1 MKKFSHLGAYGLI
14 IKNEQIVLIRKV
26 GGPYSGKLDLPGGTI
41 EWGETPEETLKRELN
56 EEVGIN
62 VKEYV
67 LFDANSVTF
76 EWVHKEELE
85 CGHHLGIF
93 YKINSY
99 ENEIVENIN
108 LDNQNDDSLG
118 AKYYKI
124 SELKKSELSS
134 IANLEIEKLGYN
146 LKD

>member
-1 MKKFSHLGAYGLI
+1 M
-14 IKNEQIVLIRKV
+14 
-26 GGPYSGKLDLPGGTI
+26 
-41 EWGETPEETLKRELN
+41 RELN
-56 EEVGIN
+56 EEVGIS
-62 VKEYV
+62 VKEYE

-76 EWVHKEELE
+76 EWIHKEELE

-93 YKINSY
+93 YKISKY
-99 ENEIVENIN
+99 ENEIIENIDIN
-108 LDNQNDDSLG
+108 EKNDDSLG

-124 SELKKSELSS
+124 ADLKKSELSS